1 MKIKTIRF
9 GEIDIPEEEFI
20 LMKGSILGFERLSRF
35 VLLIQDEKTPL
46 WWLQAVDDP
55 AVAFVVV
62 NPRLI
67 KGTTTPLF
75 MRVIWNSS
83 T

>member
-35 VLLIQDEKTPL
+35 VVDAGIEPL
-46 WWLQAVDDP
+46 VDSALPLAD
-55 AVAFVVV
+55 AREGFEAMVAGRVSGKVVFT
-62 NPRLI
+62 I
-67 KGTTTPLF
+67 
-75 MRVIWNSS
+75 
-83 T
+83 